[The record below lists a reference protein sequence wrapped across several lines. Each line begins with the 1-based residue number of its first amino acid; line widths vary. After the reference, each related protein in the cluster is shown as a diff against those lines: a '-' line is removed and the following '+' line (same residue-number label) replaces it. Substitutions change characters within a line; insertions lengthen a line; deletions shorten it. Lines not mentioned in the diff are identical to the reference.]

1 VKGHRIHHQFLIL
14 QTVIDKV
21 KVVPVQWWMAMEEEY
36 VKGEMVITT
45 MSPLSMIGEIVRT
58 IIRLGEDLIDRVLM
72 TTGMLLQA
80 DLIMLGLMTIG
91 VAVAL
96 LRHQLVDGMILMFQ
110 HQGTILVIVVAVV
123 VVVVVEAGEIEA
135 EEAEEEGAVEEEE
148 EVDAMT
154 GATDLTGETDLTEE
168 ISSQTK
174 INRNRRTPLN

>member
-1 VKGHRIHHQFLIL
+1 
-14 QTVIDKV
+14 
-21 KVVPVQWWMAMEEEY
+21 
-36 VKGEMVITT
+36 
-45 MSPLSMIGEIVRT
+45 MIGEIVRT

-135 EEAEEEGAVEEEE
+135 EEEGAVEEEE